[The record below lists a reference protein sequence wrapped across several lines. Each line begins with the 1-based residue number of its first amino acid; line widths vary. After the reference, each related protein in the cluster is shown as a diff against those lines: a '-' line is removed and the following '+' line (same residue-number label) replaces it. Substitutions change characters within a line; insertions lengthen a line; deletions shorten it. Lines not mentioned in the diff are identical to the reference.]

1 MDNGPGISLFTDA
14 GSIHLDRQLNSEQER
29 AEEEEELRD
38 RKRRKAQLGIELE
51 GAFGDV
57 TSDDD
62 TLNSLTYQSNYTEDE
77 DDDEPRPPAG
87 GGQGHGNHY
96 QQALLPPTVTSPRTA
111 AAAAAAPATTASQ
124 DLIGGSDVRELRLLL
139 EAKSRELASLAHTMY
154 EKQHAHDQQLGELRK
169 KLLLE
174 QAEKDRAIMTSDQT
188 RELLVKSKTQIS
200 ELEDANENL
209 RSKVSALEDRNV
221 ALVTELEQKNT
232 MLQDSLHRY
241 RMLEQNSTQ
250 KADRH
255 TDALLKETEERHG
268 AKVAMM
274 QQQIDNLR
282 SELEDKRQECRRFEA
297 RYAELQ
303 KSREALLIEKSE
315 TVQRLQEQLEDSQR
329 QCGNLLAK
337 SKGQGDF
344 EQERSRLRS
353 RIGVLEAEH
362 TGMRQTIADLTNQ
375 LEKTQAELELM
386 DSLVHS
392 GGTPAK
398 EHPVAA
404 AATLNGD
411 TIAEDGNKMPHNHL
425 QGSDMTSYAFTH
437 RNLIGSTP
445 NNHQQTPGAKSGP
458 GGASEV
464 RLARLKN
471 ELLVCMTG
479 QKEKRETIQQLET
492 DLKARDRELE
502 QLKKDES
509 DALVQMNQ
517 YKEEAFRLS
526 SKCRILEQELEKLVA
541 KQGTGKGGTGTAG
554 TPSGSSS
561 NNPRRMSY
569 DLRQEALEDRIF
581 TLQQTKLEAEEQIE
595 QLQKENESLTERVH
609 KLSAESN
616 SCAELRLE
624 LEKQK
629 FLLADAQGECD
640 RLKRLYVEVSGARD
654 EINRELT
661 TLRSQDSAKEIAA
674 LQEQIVSLERT
685 LKLTELKS
693 SELAKLLDKEKTS
706 HEALLKQLTTAG
718 GGGDG
723 PGNHRYHTPT
733 RESKNVANTCTK
745 CIDGLAKITK
755 LEIENIKLQ
764 STCTGQLREIGEL
777 RAQLDDQQATITELH
792 ERLDLK
798 AVRDQELDDLK
809 EKAAQF
815 HEFMRSQQQQQ
826 QQHQRSTS
834 SPPHPQLVD
843 SGTSPVRIVSRDQSV
858 GPDELLDLEDETAS
872 EQELETKRRQ
882 QMREQEQQVREEM
895 ARAFAGQIKQIE
907 QRFRTQFSSFES
919 NIASLKQQLHERES
933 ELQVRNQEV
942 EVLKCAIVTEREKV
956 GELLKR
962 KDADARS
969 LFDKQQELM
978 GKYKAE
984 LANGQRKV
992 QFLEHELQE
1001 KRELIQSERQS
1012 MEKLMAQ
1019 IATERATHREREQ
1032 EMIDKCTELEAEYR
1046 KSLDL
1051 VTEKYQSA
1059 KKTAL
1064 NYKKY
1069 AEDKE
1074 QHMLKEYDRIKEGYN
1089 TALLKVQNRMKEA
1102 LESKERAL
1110 REKMAKL
1117 EAEYDAKLARAE
1129 PKF

>member
-14 GSIHLDRQLNSEQER
+14 GSIHLDRQLNIEQEQ
-29 AEEEEELRD
+29 AEEEEELLD
-38 RKRRKAQLGIELE
+38 QQRRKAQLADELE
-51 GAFGDV
+51 GAFDDLNC
-57 TSDDD
+57 DDD
-62 TLNSLTYQSNYTEDE
+62 TLNSLTYQSNFTEEDE
-77 DDDEPRPPAG
+77 DDDDEPRPPAG
-87 GGQGHGNHY
+87 GIQQHGNHY
-96 QQALLPPTVTSPRTA
+96 QQSRLPPPLSSPRTA
-111 AAAAAAPATTASQ
+111 AAGAAPATTVSQ
-124 DLIGGSDVRELRLLL
+124 DSIGGSGVRELRLLL
-139 EAKSRELASLAHTMY
+139 EAKTHELENLARTMY
-154 EKQHAHDQQLGELRK
+154 EKEHAHEQQVSELRK
-169 KLLLE
+169 QLLLE
-174 QAEKDRAIMTSDQT
+174 QAEKDRAIMTREQT

-200 ELEDANENL
+200 DLEDANEKL

-221 ALVTELEQKNT
+221 ALVAELEQKNT

-255 TDALLKETEERHG
+255 TDALVKEMEERHG

-315 TVQRLQEQLEDSQR
+315 TVHRLQEQLEDSQR

-344 EQERSRLRS
+344 EQERSRMRS

-362 TGMRQTIADLTNQ
+362 SGMRQTIADLTNQ

-398 EHPVAA
+398 ERPDVGT
-404 AATLNGD
+404 ATLNGD
-411 TIAEDGNKMPHNHL
+411 TIAEDGVKLPHNHL
-425 QGSDMTSYAFTH
+425 QSGDMTSYAFTH

-445 NNHQQTPGAKSGP
+445 NNHQQTAGAKSGP
-458 GGASEV
+458 GAAPEV

-509 DALVQMNQ
+509 EALVQMNQ

-526 SKCRILEQELEKLVA
+526 SKCRILEQELEKVVA
-541 KQGTGKGGTGTAG
+541 KQGNGKGDAAR
-554 TPSGSSS
+554 TPSGS
-561 NNPRRMSY
+561 NNNRRSSY
-569 DLRQEALEDRIF
+569 DLRQEALEDRLF
-581 TLQQTKLEAEEQIE
+581 TLQQTKLESEEQIE
-595 QLQKENESLTERVH
+595 QLQKENERLAERVD

-616 SCAELRLE
+616 SCAELKLE

-629 FLLADAQGECD
+629 FLLADAQDECD

-654 EINRELT
+654 EINRELD

-674 LQEQIVSLERT
+674 LHEQIVSLERT

-693 SELAKLLDKEKTS
+693 NELAKLLDKEKTS

-723 PGNHRYHTPT
+723 QGNHRYHTPT

-745 CIDGLAKITK
+745 CIDGLAQITK

-764 STCTGQLREIGEL
+764 SSCTAQLREIGEL
-777 RAQLDDQQATITELH
+777 RVQLDDQQATITELH

-815 HEFMRSQQQQQ
+815 HEFMRSQQQQ
-826 QQHQRSTS
+826 RSTS
-834 SPPHPQLVD
+834 SSSHPQLVD
-843 SGTSPVRIVSRDQSV
+843 SGTSPVRIASRDQSV
-858 GPDELLDLEDETAS
+858 GPDELMEHEDETES
-872 EQELETKRRQ
+872 EQELDSKRRQ

-907 QRFRTQFSSFES
+907 QRFRTQFASFES
-919 NIASLKQQLHERES
+919 NIASLKQQLNERES

-956 GELLKR
+956 GELLRR

-992 QFLEHELQE
+992 QFLENELQE
-1001 KRELIQSERQS
+1001 KRDLIQSERQS

-1019 IATERATHREREQ
+1019 IATERATHRERER

-1051 VTEKYQSA
+1051 VTDKYQSA

-1117 EAEYDAKLARAE
+1117 EAEYEAKLAVRAD

>member
-1 MDNGPGISLFTDA
+1 MDIGPGISLFTDA
-14 GSIHLDRQLNSEQER
+14 GSIHLDRKEEEELR

-38 RKRRKAQLGIELE
+38 QERRKAQLANELE
-51 GAFGDV
+51 GAFDDLNC
-57 TSDDD
+57 DDD
-62 TLNSLTYQSNYTEDE
+62 TLNSLTYQSNYTEDDEE

-87 GGQGHGNHY
+87 GIQGQGNHY
-96 QQALLPPTVTSPRTA
+96 QQARLPPPVSSPRTA
-111 AAAAAAPATTASQ
+111 AAAPPPRAPAVSQ
-124 DLIGGSDVRELRLLL
+124 DSIGGSGVRELRLLL
-139 EAKSRELASLAHTMY
+139 EAKTRELQNLAQAKY
-154 EKQHAHDQQLGELRK
+154 EKEHAHDQQLSELHK
-169 KLLLE
+169 QLLLE
-174 QAEKDRAIMTSDQT
+174 QAEKDRAIMTRDQS

-200 ELEDANENL
+200 DLEDANEKL
-209 RSKVSALEDRNV
+209 RSKVRELEDRNV
-221 ALVTELEQKNT
+221 ALVAELEQKNT

-241 RMLEQNSTQ
+241 QMLEQNSTQ

-255 TDALLKETEERHG
+255 TDAMVREMEERHG

-282 SELEDKRQECRRFEA
+282 SQLEDKRQECRRFEA

-303 KSREALLIEKSE
+303 KSREALLIEKTE
-315 TVQRLQEQLEDSQR
+315 TVQRLQDQLEDSQR
-329 QCGNLLAK
+329 QCGNLLSK

-344 EQERSRLRS
+344 EQERSRMRS

-398 EHPVAA
+398 EHPDVGT
-404 AATLNGD
+404 ATLNGD
-411 TIAEDGNKMPHNHL
+411 TNAEDGGKLPHNHL
-425 QGSDMTSYAFTH
+425 QGGDMTSYAFTH

-445 NNHQQTPGAKSGP
+445 NNHQQTGGPKSAP
-458 GGASEV
+458 EV

-479 QKEKRETIQQLET
+479 QKEKRETIQQLEAN
-492 DLKARDRELE
+492 LKARDRELE

-509 DALVQMNQ
+509 EALVQMNQ
-517 YKEEAFRLS
+517 YKEEAFRLG

-541 KQGTGKGGTGTAG
+541 KQGNGKGTAG
-554 TPSGSSS
+554 TPSGS
-561 NNPRRMSY
+561 NNRRSSY

-595 QLQKENESLTERVH
+595 QLQKENERLTERVH
-609 KLSAESN
+609 KLSTESN

-624 LEKQK
+624 VEKQK
-629 FLLADAQGECD
+629 FLLADAQDECD

-654 EINRELT
+654 EINQELA

-693 SELAKLLDKEKTS
+693 NELAKLLDKEKTS

-723 PGNHRYHTPT
+723 QRYHTPT

-745 CIDGLAKITK
+745 CIDGLAQITK

-764 STCTGQLREIGEL
+764 STCTAQLREIAEL

-798 AVRDQELDDLK
+798 AIRDQELDDLK

-815 HEFMRSQQQQQ
+815 HEFMRSQQH
-826 QQHQRSTS
+826 QQHQRSAS
-834 SPPHPQLVD
+834 SPPNPQLVD
-843 SGTSPVRIVSRDQSV
+843 SGTSPVRIASRDQSV
-858 GPDELLDLEDETAS
+858 GPDELLEHEDETES
-872 EQELETKRRQ
+872 EQELEAKRRQ

-895 ARAFAGQIKQIE
+895 ARAFAAQIKQIE
-907 QRFRTQFSSFES
+907 QKFRTQFASFES

-956 GELLKR
+956 GEMLRR

-969 LFDKQQELM
+969 LFDKQQELL

-1001 KRELIQSERQS
+1001 KRDLIQSERQS

-1019 IATERATHREREQ
+1019 IATERTTHREREQ

-1051 VTEKYQSA
+1051 VTDKYQSA

-1089 TALLKVQNRMKEA
+1089 AALVKVQNRMKEA
-1102 LESKERAL
+1102 LDSKERAL

-1117 EAEYDAKLARAE
+1117 EAEYAAKHAVRTE
-1129 PKF
+1129 QKF